1 MDRTERFY
9 KINLLLQNRGCVS
22 FDALLEELAVSPAT
36 LKRDLQYLRDRMEV
50 PITYDRFD
58 NGYRLDAAGAMG
70 TGPAQPAKHA
80 LPGMWFSER
89 ELHALLTMH
98 QLMSSLDD
106 DGVLA
111 RHLQPMLERVQGMLG
126 VDQQEVREMQRRVKL
141 IGTARRRAPSRHFEL
156 LGSALMQRK
165 RLWMRYFKRTS
176 RLSSEREVS
185 PQRLV
190 HYRNTWYLD
199 AWCHTSEALRRFALD
214 AVEDARVLDTR
225 AKSVSLKD
233 VEAEFDGSYGIYGG
247 SGARLKWATLVF
259 EPEAAQWVANE
270 EWHPQQ
276 KSRWLGA
283 DGQTATD
290 GDRSGSYELQ
300 VPYSEP
306 TELMMD
312 ILRHGDSVHVVG
324 DKALATAVARRLQKA
339 AALYA

>member
-70 TGPAQPAKHA
+70 TGQTQPAKHA

-126 VDQQEVREMQRRVKL
+126 VDQQEVREMRLAQEAMRLAQEQHAKTMLSVLTQLQSQLYNIGSNTGSPRREPTSPAGASSSPAL
-141 IGTARRRAPSRHFEL
+141 SPMRPPERTLHC
-156 LGSALMQRK
+156 SAVDVGRNGGLT
-165 RLWMRYFKRTS
+165 TS
-176 RLSSEREVS
+176 
-185 PQRLV
+185 
-190 HYRNTWYLD
+190 
-199 AWCHTSEALRRFALD
+199 AAA
-214 AVEDARVLDTR
+214 
-225 AKSVSLKD
+225 
-233 VEAEFDGSYGIYGG
+233 G
-247 SGARLKWATLVF
+247 ATLS
-259 EPEAAQWVANE
+259 AC
-270 EWHPQQ
+270 
-276 KSRWLGA
+276 G
-283 DGQTATD
+283 
-290 GDRSGSYELQ
+290 
-300 VPYSEP
+300 
-306 TELMMD
+306 
-312 ILRHGDSVHVVG
+312 
-324 DKALATAVARRLQKA
+324 A
-339 AALYA
+339 AAGGGRAAM